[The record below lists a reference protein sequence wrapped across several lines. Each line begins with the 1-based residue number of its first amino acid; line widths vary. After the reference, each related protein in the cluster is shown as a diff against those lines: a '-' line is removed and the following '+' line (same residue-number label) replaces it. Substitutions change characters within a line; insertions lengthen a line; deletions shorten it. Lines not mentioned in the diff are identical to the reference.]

1 MLLFVC
7 STPFLQHLSR
17 FNQVPIRLFTTW
29 VVAQSLP
36 QHLALLTHLELDRL
50 LDLEEV
56 LVPAQALELDLL
68 QKDQKHKC
76 VIGIA
81 QGVEVVS
88 KVVLVVLAL
97 GEGGDSTFQNPV
109 CYL

>member
-1 MLLFVC
+1 M
-7 STPFLQHLSR
+7 
-17 FNQVPIRLFTTW
+17 
-29 VVAQSLP
+29 
-36 QHLALLTHLELDRL
+36 
-50 LDLEEV
+50 
-56 LVPAQALELDLL
+56 PAQALELDLL

>member
-1 MLLFVC
+1 MPLFVC
-7 STPFLQHLSR
+7 STPFLQHPSR
-17 FNQVPIRLFTTW
+17 LNQVPIWLFTTW

-36 QHLALLTHLELDRL
+36 RHLVRLTHLELDRL

-68 QKDQKHKC
+68 QGDQMHKS
-76 VIGIA
+76 VIDIT

-88 KVVLVVLAL
+88 KVVRVVLAL
-97 GEGGDSTFQNPV
+97 CEGWNSTFKNLV
-109 CYL
+109 CLL